1 MNNNNQKIEH
11 DDDIWNQVTI
21 IRGKVAAAEK
31 KRDGRMQAVEKRSVN
46 MSNEAIAQSK
56 LDNATD
62 VVKLKK
68 NTKEFGQL
76 VTKARIAKGY
86 NTQKKLALA
95 LQEKVENIND
105 IENGKGKYNG
115 KLVGKLKNF
124 LKLNASK

>member
-56 LDNATD
+56 LDKATD
-62 VVKLKK
+62 VVKLKQ
-68 NTKEFGQL
+68 NTKEFGLL

-115 KLVGKLKNF
+115 KLVGKLKTF
-124 LKLNASK
+124 LKLNKL

>member
-31 KRDGRMQAVEKRSVN
+31 KRDGRLQAVEKRSVN

-56 LDNATD
+56 LDKATD
-62 VVKLKK
+62 VVKLKQ
-68 NTKEFGQL
+68 NTKEFGLL

-115 KLVGKLKNF
+115 KLVGKLKTF
-124 LKLNASK
+124 LKLNKL

>member
-31 KRDGRMQAVEKRSVN
+31 KRDGRLQAVEKRSVN
-46 MSNEAIAQSK
+46 MSNEAIAQIK
-56 LDNATD
+56 LDKATD
-62 VVKLKK
+62 VVKLKQ
-68 NTKEFGQL
+68 NTKEFGLL

-86 NTQKKLALA
+86 NTQKKLALS

-115 KLVGKLKNF
+115 KLVGKLKTF
-124 LKLNASK
+124 LKLNKL

>member
-1 MNNNNQKIEH
+1 MNNKNQKIEH

-56 LDNATD
+56 LDKATE
-62 VVKLKK
+62 VVKLKQ

-124 LKLNASK
+124 LKLNKL

>member
-21 IRGKVAAAEK
+21 IRGKVAATDK

-46 MSNEAIAQSK
+46 MSNEAIAQSR

-86 NTQKKLALA
+86 TTQKKLALA

-124 LKLNASK
+124 LKLNKM

>member
-46 MSNEAIAQSK
+46 MSNEAIAQIR

-86 NTQKKLALA
+86 TTQKKLALA

-124 LKLNASK
+124 LKLNKM